1 MSQHPETLFARLRKA
16 PATHRLRRGFG
27 FARLCAGLAA
37 LAFLLPAPLNGAR
50 AEVVLRA
57 ISALPISIDYTK
69 SFLRFI
75 DKVNTDGK
83 GTVQI
88 RFLGGPEVI
97 PQSEQP
103 DAVRRGVV
111 DLQYGPAS
119 FITGIVP
126 EGDALVGS
134 RHTAPE
140 TRANGGL
147 ALLDS
152 IYRRKLG
159 VHLLGHFDSGVGFHI
174 YLRKAPHRTPDGGID
189 LSGVK
194 LRSQPIYREFFRRL
208 GASVVS
214 VPPAETFTAL
224 GRGVVDGAGW
234 PLIGITDLSWD
245 RHLKYRIDPPF
256 FQTDLIA
263 LVNLRR
269 WQSLPQAARDILE
282 KVAIR
287 HERESYAYF
296 QAELP
301 KIDAQVRANGMQVI
315 TLEGEAAE
323 KYLDMANAVPWER
336 LAKRDPTYY
345 QALREKFYDK

>member
-1 MSQHPETLFARLRKA
+1 LATLSLV
-16 PATHRLRRGFG
+16 
-27 FARLCAGLAA
+27 A
-37 LAFLLPAPLNGAR
+37 LAPITGAR

-57 ISALPISIDYTK
+57 ISALPISVDYTR

-75 DKVNTDGK
+75 DKVNTAGK

-97 PQSEQP
+97 PQTEQP

-134 RHTAPE
+134 RYTAPV

-147 ALLDS
+147 ALLDG

-174 YLRKAPHRTPDGGID
+174 YLRKSPRRTADGGID
-189 LSGVK
+189 FHGIK
-194 LRSQPIYREFFRRL
+194 LRSQPIYREFFRQL

-245 RHLKYRIDPPF
+245 RQLKYRIDPSF

-263 LVNLRR
+263 LVNLHR
-269 WQSLPQAARDILE
+269 WQTLPKAARQILTQ
-282 KVAIR
+282 VAIR
-287 HERESYAYF
+287 HERDSYAYF
-296 QAELP
+296 QRQLP
-301 KIDAQVRANGMQVI
+301 KIDAKVRAEGMQVI
-315 TLEGEAAE
+315 TLKGEAAR
-323 KYLDMANAVPWER
+323 KYLRLANAVPWAR
-336 LAKRDPTYY
+336 LAKRDPTDY
-345 QALREKFYDK
+345 QALREKFYGNEPAETEQP